1 MADGDVLG
9 NVVSSAANQ
18 RRFPVLAARAPPT
31 TYVRPVP
38 QAAPL
43 ATLSPRT
50 PYAPKSSEANSQA
63 AQLDQL
69 TNANSARERET
80 QRRNTGPM
88 AQKRQDLLHRST
100 FPAEVGGPRASHTS
114 RDAALAHVRSSLRA
128 ILAKPA
134 RPSRCRGASCPS
146 CPTGVPAQR
155 LGFAAG
161 FERACRVLTQG

>member
-69 TNANSARERET
+69 TNANSATRPVFAPCNPGQAREAIAMPRCVLPVLPD
-80 QRRNTGPM
+80 R
-88 AQKRQDLLHRST
+88 
-100 FPAEVGGPRASHTS
+100 RAS
-114 RDAALAHVRSSLRA
+114 AAARLRRW
-128 ILAKPA
+128 I
-134 RPSRCRGASCPS
+134 
-146 CPTGVPAQR
+146 
-155 LGFAAG
+155 
-161 FERACRVLTQG
+161 

>member
-114 RDAALAHVRSSLRA
+114 PRRSPRTRPVFAPCNPGQAREAIAMPRCVLPVLPDRRASAAARLRRW
-128 ILAKPA
+128 I
-134 RPSRCRGASCPS
+134 
-146 CPTGVPAQR
+146 
-155 LGFAAG
+155 
-161 FERACRVLTQG
+161 